1 MSEQSTPRPSD
12 AATAAIVFAIGFVTS
27 LLGDAGHV
35 ASGTT
40 EYLWDDVP
48 AIWRSA
54 VWFPF
59 AVAGAILLIAYI
71 GRRVGLPETNQR
83 TRGDVALGVAAV
95 LGLYALTSVLHDQPT
110 TVAVIACSSIAAL
123 IVLWWDP
130 SPGAF
135 ALAIAAAIIGPVA
148 EMLVMEIGAAR
159 YLPGSDGLV
168 NVSPMLPPLYF
179 AAGGVA
185 SGMWRAIQS
194 PVARDRA

>member
-1 MSEQSTPRPSD
+1 MAEQPSPRPGN
-12 AATAAIVFAIGFVTS
+12 AATAAIIFAIGFATS

-40 EYLWDDVP
+40 EYLWDEVP
-48 AIWRSA
+48 EIWRSA

-59 AVAGAILLIAYI
+59 AVSGAILLIAFI
-71 GRRVGLPETNQR
+71 GHRAGLPGVRSRNR
-83 TRGDVALGVAAV
+83 VDVAFAVAAV
-95 LGLYALTSVLHDQPT
+95 LGLYALTSVLHGQPT
-110 TVAVIACSSIAAL
+110 TVAVIACSSVAAL

-135 ALAIAAAIIGPVA
+135 ALAIAAAIVGPAA

-185 SGMWRAIQS
+185 SGMWQAIQR
-194 PVARDRA
+194 PATRTGA